1 MEMRDGDREG
11 TFVWVHV
18 CPLWWTRI
26 FIYCM
31 YISFIVN
38 NVIQVRSFFWIYDLF
53 RSILIRNFCRRKS
66 NEILNSQEFI
76 LEWKNKLK
84 EKESKARAKWNLFEK
99 IWKNLKKYIRI
110 VYPCFV
116 CIEIF
121 KYEKFEWSEVRNW
134 KKKKKKNVRNLE
146 AIFTAVKTTNEI
158 RR

>member
-18 CPLWWTRI
+18 SPLWWTRI

-110 VYPCFV
+110 VYPSFV
-116 CIEIF
+116 SR
-121 KYEKFEWSEVRNW
+121 YLNT
-134 KKKKKKNVRNLE
+134 RNLNGAKLE
-146 AIFTAVKTTNEI
+146 IEKRKKRKTYETSK
-158 RR
+158 RFSQPWK